1 MVDLPRLDIEAI
13 ASRRK
18 MEWQRLQRRKHFSL
32 MKSIEQSVPWW
43 LFIIAGVMFALSAP
57 HTASVFNRLTPGWGW
72 LAPLGVEF
80 GLLYA
85 AFRRKQVRIRKEKVP
100 RPLWAFEILMFTT
113 AIIVNGAG
121 ALAAVV
127 SAGNIDT
134 MSLDGIARGFTAMPI
149 TVQTSLLLVPFAA
162 FIIPIG
168 TGVTGEG
175 LAQLILDRQ
184 KVDDQLDLAW
194 RDVARAEIYQALFAE
209 YTRRGLD
216 ALSAKR
222 EASALSA
229 GYIGGR
235 VTDTRPALSVSVR
248 PDTPQVSAASL
259 PAPVRSATADG
270 TDKRTAVVRWLSDH
284 PDEADAISVRKLAEA
299 TGASKTTAHEVLREY
314 RANGR
319 H

>member
-1 MVDLPRLDIEAI
+1 MVDLPRLDVEAI
-13 ASRRK
+13 ANRRK
-18 MEWQRLQRRKHFSL
+18 MDWMRAERRKHFSL

-57 HTASVFNRLTPGWGW
+57 HTASVFDRLTPGWGW

-85 AFRRKQVRIRKEKVP
+85 AFRRKQVRIKREKAP
-100 RPLWAFEILMFTT
+100 RSLWVLEVLLFVT
-113 AIIVNGAG
+113 AVIVNGAG
-121 ALAAVV
+121 SLAAAVNTT
-127 SAGNIDT
+127 NIDT
-134 MSLDGIARGFTAMPI
+134 MSLATIIRDFGTMPI

-175 LAQLILDRQ
+175 LATLILERQ
-184 KVDDQLDLAW
+184 AVDDQLELAW
-194 RDVARAEIYQALFAE
+194 RDVSRAELYQALFAE
-209 YTRRGLD
+209 YTRRGID
-216 ALSAKR
+216 PLSAKR

-229 GYIGGR
+229 GYVGGR
-235 VTDTRPALSVSVR
+235 VADVR
-248 PDTPQVSAASL
+248 TTPSIAVRSDVPQVSAASL
-259 PAPVRSATADG
+259 PAPVRSAPVDAP
-270 TDKRTAVVRWLSDH
+270 DKRTLVVQWLSEH
-284 PDEADAISVRKLAEA
+284 PDEADNISVRKLAEA